1 MAEKRTLSCVAFLGS
16 ARSGPPH
23 FGMLPDRTGDK
34 ILKYVEKSVAAANE
48 KSPDAVL
55 KLEVVDPLNF
65 PSVTDLTTNHGN
77 PTYYA
82 TRDFSTL
89 APDLQKL
96 VDLVKNADCYI
107 VLAPEYNH
115 TISPVL
121 TATMNQVGCSHYA
134 NKVSACVCYSGFSSA
149 AGGARCAVALR
160 PFLSELGCLP
170 VSKQV
175 IIPDA
180 NKVLDESG
188 EWVGDH
194 KEGAAKTMGGMLE
207 QLLFFAD
214 ALATKRA
221 AVSKS

>member
-1 MAEKRTLSCVAFLGS
+1 
-16 ARSGPPH
+16 
-23 FGMLPDRTGDK
+23 
-34 ILKYVEKSVAAANE
+34 
-48 KSPDAVL
+48 
-55 KLEVVDPLNF
+55 
-65 PSVTDLTTNHGN
+65 
-77 PTYYA
+77 
-82 TRDFSTL
+82 
-89 APDLQKL
+89 
-96 VDLVKNADCYI
+96 
-107 VLAPEYNH
+107 
-115 TISPVL
+115 
-121 TATMNQVGCSHYA
+121 MNQVGCSHYA